1 MWLNFPLFSFLGLP
15 EGYNSRDWKPPQ
27 EAPCLISRLCE
38 KHDGLV
44 VEAKTIKEHW
54 WKPHIKRLFE
64 RKVSLITCHF
74 FQIVQQTNLFNL
86 VVLPIFDY
94 SSM

>member
-1 MWLNFPLFSFLGLP
+1 MILTYAGLP
-15 EGYNSRDWKPPQ
+15 ENFNSKDWKPPA
-27 EAPCLISRLCE
+27 EAPCLVEMLCQ

-64 RKVSLITCHF
+64 RKV
-74 FQIVQQTNLFNL
+74 
-86 VVLPIFDY
+86 
-94 SSM
+94 

>member
-1 MWLNFPLFSFLGLP
+1 M
-15 EGYNSRDWKPPQ
+15 
-27 EAPCLISRLCE
+27 EAPCLMDLLCE

-64 RKVSLITCHF
+64 RKVSCRAWHSDCTVVVVVFSPQLTA
-74 FQIVQQTNLFNL
+74 VLFSCK
-86 VVLPIFDY
+86 VTAVLF
-94 SSM
+94 SQ

>member
-1 MWLNFPLFSFLGLP
+1 MFCVTFLGLP
-15 EGYNSRDWKPPQ
+15 DDFQSVNWKPGT
-27 EAPCLISRLCE
+27 EAPCIIQLLCE

-64 RKVSLITCHF
+64 KKVPEEDTFSF
-74 FQIVQQTNLFNL
+74 FYAYLHN
-86 VVLPIFDY
+86 
-94 SSM
+94 